1 MTSTSP
7 PRRDPAD
14 LNWNSPHAAPV
25 GPPSMGGPHFLGAE
39 GCIWGESV
47 WPSTLDSLV
56 WPRAS
61 PSGAHDRA
69 SPNFMGLTS
78 LGCGIGIFCD
88 SRNRAFVFNAILG
101 LDSLG
106 RALSRPQVRRCWPSG
121 SGCRTRPS
129 GTGRR
134 GTARVALDVK
144 VILTPPVL
152 YITSVILYT
161 K

>member
-101 LDSLG
+101 LDCLG
-106 RALSRPQVRRCWPSG
+106 RAHRCVG
-121 SGCRTRPS
+121 AGRAALAAGQGLRARA
-129 GTGRR
+129 GEERR
-134 GTARVALDVK
+134 GWPWTLK
-144 VILTPPVL
+144 
-152 YITSVILYT
+152 
-161 K
+161 